1 MDNFAVIL
9 MVTSAALVTAAACLV
24 SFIVSRRQ
32 MSNISSFKYP
42 VPEEKAPAPMEKILE
57 EAAAVYN
64 VAARK
69 EGEIMER
76 FKAMMAEKPY
86 LKGKLRIET
95 VAARLGTNKT
105 TLSRMVNDKFGM
117 NFRQLLNSYRVK
129 EAIDLF
135 SNNHNISMEE
145 LRNGAGFKSVS
156 TFTSSFTRFTGC
168 TPAEYCKKA
177 SGK

>member
-1 MDNFAVIL
+1 MNNFAIFLLVS
-9 MVTSAALVTAAACLV
+9 SAVAVTAVACMV
-24 SFIVSRRQ
+24 GFIISRRQ
-32 MSNISSFKYP
+32 MSKISTFKYP
-42 VPEEKAPAPMEKILE
+42 VHEESVPAQKENVLE
-57 EAAAVYN
+57 EEPVVYN
-64 VAARK
+64 VAAKK
-69 EGEIMER
+69 EGEIMDR
-76 FKAMMAEKPY
+76 FKAMMAEKPF
-86 LKGKLRIET
+86 LREKLRIET

-135 SNNHNISMEE
+135 SSDNKISMED
-145 LRNGAGFKSVS
+145 LRTKAGFRSVS

-177 SGK
+177 TGK